1 MASQKREMAPEAIA
15 SVEKGAFRRRGLI
28 AGAAALAA
36 GVLATRMGSEA
47 VDAADGVA
55 ILQGAASNANNTAA
69 TLTTL
74 TAPTTVAVFRAM
86 QAAVAVPDTSLDA
99 SQGFATGANNS
110 GVHGRNDALNGIG
123 TTGVA
128 TNGTGIYG
136 QSTSGSGVGAVSS
149 SGAGV
154 YGSSSS
160 SNGVFGT
167 SASGFGVWGEAGTG
181 AGSGGVVGVARSAGT
196 VGFQALAVSPAVYAG
211 FFVGTVTISG
221 SLGVAGSKFA
231 VVKGADNKYRG
242 MYAVESPECW
252 FEDFGTGT
260 LANGVATVK
269 LDPLFAQHIH
279 TDDYHVFLTG
289 IDQHHQLIAK
299 AKGAG
304 SFTVEAD
311 TALATLKGQKASD
324 LSGTFSWR
332 VVAKRNDIKGERM
345 PVWEMPQQANVSAKP
360 HGATPGV
367 SPLPK
372 QK

>member
-1 MASQKREMAPEAIA
+1 MAKQYDVQGEQTVDEKRPSM
-15 SVEKGAFRRRGLI
+15 KRRGLI
-28 AGAAALAA
+28 AGAAALVA
-36 GVLATRMGSEA
+36 GVLAKQAAEPVAAGVDGDVVAGGTTVAAATTSLGTTALLTTSPALLVSNNFGATGDAKGDGAQGYTRG
-47 VDAADGVA
+47 
-55 ILQGAASNANNTAA
+55 ASNAG
-69 TLTTL
+69 L
-74 TAPTTVAVFRAM
+74 F
-86 QAAVAVPDTSLDA
+86 
-99 SQGFATGANNS
+99 
-110 GVHGRNDALNGIG
+110 GRNNELNGVG
-123 TTGVA
+123 TWGEA
-128 TNGTGIYG
+128 PNGTGAFG
-136 QSTSGSGVGAVSS
+136 DSSSGSGVAGSSS